1 MKRKLDSQQ
10 DANKRLRLVD
20 AEGTSRAVR
29 VTPPPTAGPAPPKKS
44 MPKAEPQ
51 PQRSRINKLAPTR
64 PFPTVPASVSAT
76 GPRSAHKDGKN
87 LICITRKTPLAVY
100 LRRCK
105 NAIID
110 DGYKTLHLSA
120 MGAAIPHL
128 LQLSVAL
135 PPILP
140 FAADEIHSHIT
151 TGTIEVQDEVL
162 PDDEDEDITYRTR
175 GKSTL
180 LIVIK
185 IGDGKFE
192 GDTTGP
198 AKRAGAWP
206 KQRAP
211 KPPNQKPPKPA
222 NEASSSSR
230 VVVSEP
236 DQDDMEI

>member
-1 MKRKLDSQQ
+1 MSK
-10 DANKRLRLVD
+10 V
-20 AEGTSRAVR
+20 
-29 VTPPPTAGPAPPKKS
+29 
-44 MPKAEPQ
+44 EPQ
-51 PQRSRINKLAPTR
+51 PQKGRINKLAPSR
-64 PFPTVPASVSAT
+64 PFPTVPTSVSAT
-76 GPRSAHKDGKN
+76 GPRSAHKEGKN

-105 NAIID
+105 NVIIN

-135 PPILP
+135 PPLLP
-140 FAADEIHSHIT
+140 FAADEIHTHIT
-151 TGTIEVQDEVL
+151 TGTAEVQDEIL

-192 GDTTGP
+192 GDTTGA
-198 AKRAGAWP
+198 AKRPGARSKP
-206 KQRAP
+206 QRVP
-211 KPPNQKPPKPA
+211 VKKLPLKPA
-222 NEASSSSR
+222 SGAASSSR
-230 VVVSEP
+230 IVVAEP

>member
-1 MKRKLDSQQ
+1 
-10 DANKRLRLVD
+10 
-20 AEGTSRAVR
+20 
-29 VTPPPTAGPAPPKKS
+29 
-44 MPKAEPQ
+44 MPKAVPQ
-51 PQRSRINKLAPTR
+51 PQRGRINKLTPAR
-64 PFPTVPASVSAT
+64 PFPTVPTSVSAT
-76 GPRSAHKDGKN
+76 GPRSAHKEGKN
-87 LICITRKTPLAVY
+87 LICITRKTPLSVY

-105 NAIID
+105 NVIIN

-151 TGTIEVQDEVL
+151 TGTMEVQDEII

-192 GDTTGP
+192 GDTSGP
-198 AKRAGAWP
+198 VKRGSGP
-206 KQRAP
+206 HKQKAP
-211 KPPNQKPPKPA
+211 SQKPPKSVPGA
-222 NEASSSSR
+222 GGPSKM
-230 VVVSEP
+230 VVSEP
-236 DQDDMEI
+236 DQEDMEM